1 MAGKYDMPGQ
11 TKALDEKAAD
21 AEALKIFY
29 TTLYQQRPDSE
40 MAPRWLLQHGLLER
54 DVAEKLCKTLKKETK
69 GASSSGSKHAPP
81 KKKPK
86 PPAPKR
92 TVMYDDSSDDVL
104 LCPAQT
110 ACTPRAARRS
120 LATPARCALQDYEEE
135 KLPQSKRS
143 AKKPAAAA
151 PKKPVAPDSS
161 DEVRGPLLARAGLG
175 AR

>member
-1 MAGKYDMPGQ
+1 MTTRAM
-11 TKALDEKAAD
+11 TCSSAL
-21 AEALKIFY
+21 
-29 TTLYQQRPDSE
+29 
-40 MAPRWLLQHGLLER
+40 PRL
-54 DVAEKLCKTLKKETK
+54 
-69 GASSSGSKHAPP
+69 HARR
-81 KKKPK
+81 
-86 PPAPKR
+86 A
-92 TVMYDDSSDDVL
+92 
-104 LCPAQT
+104 
-110 ACTPRAARRS
+110 PRAARRS